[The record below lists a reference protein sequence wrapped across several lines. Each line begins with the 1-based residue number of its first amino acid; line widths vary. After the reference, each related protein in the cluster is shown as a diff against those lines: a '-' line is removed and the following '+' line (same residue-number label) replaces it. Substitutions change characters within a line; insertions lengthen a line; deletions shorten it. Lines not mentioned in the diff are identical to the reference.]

1 MSGVW
6 GNNIKFSIFGESHGN
21 AIGGVISSLPAGFE
35 IDFDAIDKELVRRNH
50 RAVYSTNRA
59 EPDKYEILSGVF
71 NGKTNGAP
79 LAFMIK
85 NSDTHSSHYDDIKDN
100 MRPGHADYTAFVKYG
115 GFSDYRGGGHFSG
128 RITAPLVVAG
138 AIAKQILEKEYGIK
152 VYSHIKGIADI
163 EESSVLDMVNPIEA
177 LEKINDENFPLLNDD
192 NRDAIMKKIECAREE
207 GDSLGGVIECVIAGV
222 GAGIGEPFFDS
233 IESRISQMI
242 FSIPAVKGVE
252 FGRGFDIAKMT
263 GFDANDSFRYDRENV
278 VTSTNNNGGINGG
291 ITNGMPIV
299 FSVAIKPTP
308 SIFKTQETI
317 NIKTKENVDFSL
329 KGRHD
334 VCIVPRAACVV
345 ECASALVMLD
355 FLNGSGK

>member
-35 IDFDAIDKELVRRNH
+35 IDFDAIDKELIRRNH
-50 RAVYSTNRA
+50 RAAYSTNRA

-138 AIAKQILEKEYGIK
+138 AIAKQILEKQYSIN
-152 VYSHIKGIADI
+152 VYSHIRGISDI
-163 EESSVLDMVNPIEA
+163 NMQSVLDMDNGIEE
-177 LEKINDENFPLLNDD
+177 LEKIKSEKFPLLSED
-192 NRDAIMKKIECAREE
+192 NREAIMAKIEKAREE
-207 GDSLGGVIECVIAGV
+207 GDSLGGVIECVIKGV
-222 GAGIGEPFFDS
+222 DAGIGEPFFDS
-233 IESRISQMI
+233 VESRLSQMM

-252 FGRGFDIAKMT
+252 FGRGFDIANMT
-263 GFDANDSFRYDRENV
+263 GFNANDSFRYDGDRV
-278 VTSTNNNGGINGG
+278 ITSTNNNGGINGG

-308 SIFKTQETI
+308 SIFKSQETI

-345 ECASALVMLD
+345 ECATALVMLD
-355 FLNGSGK
+355 FLNKGGK

>member
-21 AIGGVISSLPAGFE
+21 AIGGVISSLPSGFE
-35 IDFDAIDKELVRRNH
+35 IDFNAIDKELVRRNH
-50 RAVYSTNRA
+50 RAIYSTSRA

-115 GFSDYRGGGHFSG
+115 GFADYRGGGHFSG

-138 AIAKQILEKEYGIK
+138 DIAKQILEKLYGIK
-152 VYSHIKGIADI
+152 VYSHIKQIADI
-163 EESSVLDMVNPIEA
+163 KLDSILDMENPIDA
-177 LEKINDENFPLLNDD
+177 LEKIKEQQFPLISEE
-192 NRDAIMKKIECAREE
+192 NRDAIMQRIEKARED
-207 GDSLGGVIECVIAGV
+207 GNSLGGVIECVVTGVDAGV
-222 GAGIGEPFFDS
+222 GEPFFDS
-233 IESRISQMI
+233 VESRLSQMM
-242 FSIPAVKGVE
+242 FSIPAIKGVE
-252 FGRGFDIAKMT
+252 FGRGFDISEMT
-263 GFDANDSFRYDRENV
+263 GYDANDSFRYDGDKV
-278 VTSTNNNGGINGG
+278 VTDTNNNGGINGG

-299 FSVAIKPTP
+299 FSVAVKPTP
-308 SIFKTQETI
+308 SIFKTQKTI
-317 NIKTKENVDFSL
+317 NINTKENVDFAL

-355 FLNGSGK
+355 FLVKGGN

>member
-35 IDFDAIDKELVRRNH
+35 IDFDDIDRELVRRNH

-85 NSDTHSSHYDDIKDN
+85 NKDTHSSHYDDIKDN
-100 MRPGHADYTAFVKYG
+100 MRPGHADYTAFIKYG
-115 GFSDYRGGGHFSG
+115 GFADYRGGGHFSG

-138 AIAKQILEKEYGIK
+138 TIAKQILEKHYGIK
-152 VYSHIKGIADI
+152 VYSHIKGIADV
-163 EESSVLDMVNPIEA
+163 SLPGVLDTDGAIDKLEA
-177 LEKINDENFPLLNDD
+177 IKSQHFPLLAEDK
-192 NRDAIMKKIECAREE
+192 REEIMSRIENARTE
-207 GDSLGGVIECVIAGV
+207 GDSLGGVIECVITGAD
-222 GAGIGEPFFDS
+222 AGIGEPFFDS
-233 IESRISQMI
+233 VESRISQMM

-252 FGRGFDIAKMT
+252 FGRGFDITKMT
-263 GFDANDSFRYDRENV
+263 GFNANDSFRYDGDKV
-278 VTSTNNNGGINGG
+278 ITSTNNSGGINGG
-291 ITNGMPIV
+291 ITNGMPVV
-299 FSVAIKPTP
+299 FSVAIRPTP

-317 NIKTKENVDFSL
+317 NIKTNENVNFSL
-329 KGRHD
+329 QGRHD

-355 FLNGSGK
+355 FLNGGNR

>member
-21 AIGGVISSLPAGFE
+21 AIGGVISSLPSGFE
-35 IDFDAIDKELVRRNH
+35 IDFDAIDRELVRRNH
-50 RAVYSTNRA
+50 RAIYSTNRA

-115 GFSDYRGGGHFSG
+115 GFADYRGGGHFSG

-138 AIAKQILEKEYGIK
+138 AIAKQILEKQYGIN
-152 VYSHIKGIADI
+152 VYSHIKRISDI
-163 EESSVLDMVNPIEA
+163 NMPSVLDIENGIDE
-177 LEKINDENFPLLNDD
+177 LEKTKAQKFPIIDESK
-192 NRDAIMKKIECAREE
+192 RDEIMAKIEKSREE

-222 GAGIGEPFFDS
+222 EAGVGEPFFDS
-233 IESRISQMI
+233 VESRISQMM

-252 FGRGFDIAKMT
+252 FGRGFDIAKLT
-263 GFDANDSFRYDRENV
+263 GFDVNDSFRYEGEKV

-299 FSVAIKPTP
+299 FGVAVKPTP
-308 SIFKTQETI
+308 SIFKEQKTI
-317 NIKTKENVDFSL
+317 NVNTKENVDFTL

-355 FLNGSGK
+355 FLGGK